1 MSERVV
7 NLLELAM
14 GHEPTPRPGRA
25 FNGASLSELFG
36 SKATG
41 MGVYEIEPKNDFW
54 PYHFHLS
61 DEEFLIVLSG
71 EPTLRTPDGERVLR
85 PGDVAWF
92 PAGPAGAHTLRNQS
106 DSIVRFA
113 IPSTRGEYGGG
124 SVYPDSGKIGVWG
137 PGFHHLGLAR

>member
-92 PAGPAGAHTLRNQS
+92 PAGAGRRSHLAKPERFDRPLR
-106 DSIVRFA
+106 DSVDARRVRRRVGLSGQREDRRVGPWL
-113 IPSTRGEYGGG
+113 PSPRA
-124 SVYPDSGKIGVWG
+124 
-137 PGFHHLGLAR
+137 AR